1 MMMEFDVDR
10 GGSVD
15 IDEFV
20 EIMTGGG
27 DEFDFKGD

>member
-1 MMMEFDVDR
+1 MMEFDCDR

-20 EIMTGGG
+20 EMMTGS
-27 DEFDFKGD
+27 DDFDF